1 MTQRIGN
8 PFPFFQDRQGLPL
21 DGGDVFIGLVGND
34 PESNPIDCF
43 WDFALT
49 QPIIQPIKCLGG
61 LLVNG
66 STPAHVY
73 VSDANYSIRA
83 RDADGDESFYTA
95 SAVVAGSTF
104 QPLDSDL
111 TAIAALATTA
121 FGRALLTLA
130 DSAALQAAV
139 GAAASLPITG
149 SIPMTGTIIRSGG
162 GAHSYYPDPALTAG
176 REFLTAAGAADPTSL
191 PGDKW
196 FKKR

>member
-21 DGGDVFIGLVGND
+21 DGGDVYIGVAGSD
-34 PESNPIDCF
+34 PETSPVNCF

-49 QPIIQPIKCLGG
+49 QPILQPVKCLGG

-73 VSDANYSIRA
+73 VSEANYSIRA

-111 TAIAALATTA
+111 TAIAALATTP
-121 FGRALLTLA
+121 FGRNLLTLA

-139 GAAASLPITG
+139 GAAASLPLTG
-149 SIPMTGTIIRSGG
+149 AVPMTGTIIRSGA
-162 GAHSYYPDPALTAG
+162 GAHGYYVDPTLTSG
-176 REFLTAAGAADPTSL
+176 RRFVTAAGAADPTSL
-191 PGDKW
+191 PGDLW
-196 FKKR
+196 LKKR